1 MTGSPRILAVGDEPP
16 PMQAR
21 SQQPPKPQTSVKP
34 PSKAKAP
41 AQGPGRFQIIN
52 TFVDTKMASLRR
64 ADIAVWFVLWRD
76 TKQDGLV
83 KTSQADLA
91 RRAGCDDRSVRR
103 SLRRLEELGL
113 LVVVRKGGLNA
124 GPSTYRVL
132 AGTDSS

>member
-1 MTGSPRILAVGDEPP
+1 MTGSPRILEVGDEPP
-16 PMQAR
+16 PIQIR
-21 SQQPPKPQTSVKP
+21 PQPPKPQTPRNP
-34 PSKAKAP
+34 PSKAREP

-64 ADIAVWFVLWRD
+64 ADIAVWIVLWRD

-91 RRAGCDDRSVRR
+91 RRAGCDNRSVRR
-103 SLRRLEELGL
+103 SLRRLEQQGL
-113 LVVVRKGGLNA
+113 LIVVRKGGLNT